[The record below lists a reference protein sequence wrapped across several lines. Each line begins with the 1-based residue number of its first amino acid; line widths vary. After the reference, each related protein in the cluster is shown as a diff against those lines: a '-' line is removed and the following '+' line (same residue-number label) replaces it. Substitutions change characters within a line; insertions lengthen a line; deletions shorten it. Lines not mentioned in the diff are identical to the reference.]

1 VVTPSGLNQWQLGGS
16 RWRRG
21 WLGERAR
28 ETTCA
33 VVVLGKNPIS
43 TGRARRRAVSMVYAH
58 YGGCV
63 LGLLLLAGWRA
74 ELECCELQKGR
85 FLMSLSLIPM

>member
-1 VVTPSGLNQWQLGGS
+1 M
-16 RWRRG
+16 
-21 WLGERAR
+21 R

-33 VVVLGKNPIS
+33 VVVLGKNPIL
-43 TGRARRRAVSMVYAH
+43 TGRAWQWAVLMVYAC

-63 LGLLLLAGWRA
+63 LGLLSLAGWRK